1 MAIFIKDSS
10 NILAIDY
17 LYGMNKLSILFKT
30 DVSTLYTFDNVPV
43 SVFNDFMNAESKGK
57 FFFKHIKGKYSF
69 ITDKLS

>member
-17 LYGMNKLSILFKT
+17 LYGVNKLSILFKT
-30 DVSTLYTFDNVPV
+30 NVSTLYTFDNVPI
-43 SVFNDFMNAESKGK
+43 SVFNDFMTSESKGK

-69 ITDKLS
+69 TTESI

>member
-10 NILAIDY
+10 NVLAIDY

-30 DVSTLYTFDNVPV
+30 NVSTLYTFDNVPI
-43 SVFNDFMNAESKGK
+43 SVFNDFVASESKGR

-69 ITDKLS
+69 TTESI